1 MIISILAFLAIP
13 SYSVLV
19 KHVNVLPETS
29 NERVKELNQEVIDE
43 YNDIIKEC
51 KEYYKESFCKDQFS
65 YILNTIYTNDELLNQ
80 TLKDLSPN
88 TNLLHITT
96 EMFRGTIDFNVLL
109 SKMVVYFEGTY
120 HSLDP
125 YNSNKHKMML
135 EANKRLHEEMK
146 KIKYDGSIMSFMK
159 LSKSLSF
166 KNKSIKYEYLERLS
180 LVGDIRNKVPFITF
194 DTVVLE
200 VIDSDLNCENAY
212 FSSVILTDNSRNIN
226 VTNLIL
232 EETSHRGLQLE
243 KINVTQYMIHLRYVD
258 SKYRIIYQK
267 ENLKVYYYYSVSQG
281 YMDQNLDIPYTIT
294 KILGF
299 YTTSDE
305 IEINTDVRMSDFV
318 FPDFNLTISGKF
330 VDTPETLTDT
340 LTLKT
345 NGWGKYSGKIPKIFL
360 AVDSDVI
367 LHTEEVESNVEIKRD
382 TIPQYQYPE
391 GKGDNKNNNKKIGLI
406 VGIVVA
412 VVAVIVIIVV
422 VVIIVRKRKSKQ
434 LSKSEGNEDAEK

>member
-1 MIISILAFLAIP
+1 
-13 SYSVLV
+13 
-19 KHVNVLPETS
+19 
-29 NERVKELNQEVIDE
+29 
-43 YNDIIKEC
+43 
-51 KEYYKESFCKDQFS
+51 
-65 YILNTIYTNDELLNQ
+65 
-80 TLKDLSPN
+80 
-88 TNLLHITT
+88 
-96 EMFRGTIDFNVLL
+96 
-109 SKMVVYFEGTY
+109 
-120 HSLDP
+120 
-125 YNSNKHKMML
+125 
-135 EANKRLHEEMK
+135 MK

-232 EETSHRGLQLE
+232 EETSHRSLQLE

-258 SKYRIIYQK
+258 GKYRIIYQK

-305 IEINTDVRMSDFV
+305 IEINTNVRMSDFV
-318 FPDFNLTISGKF
+318 FPDFNLTIVK
-330 VDTPETLTDT
+330 L
-340 LTLKT
+340 
-345 NGWGKYSGKIPKIFL
+345 
-360 AVDSDVI
+360 
-367 LHTEEVESNVEIKRD
+367 
-382 TIPQYQYPE
+382 
-391 GKGDNKNNNKKIGLI
+391 
-406 VGIVVA
+406 VA
-412 VVAVIVIIVV
+412 N
-422 VVIIVRKRKSKQ
+422 
-434 LSKSEGNEDAEK
+434 L